1 MYVSHR
7 VIEEIH
13 KVIEDSQIMKEDDIS
28 WPAPDR
34 LGRQE
39 LEVIIGNDHI
49 SFCTTKLGSLIEIEC
64 SKNPEG
70 LRVFYYLVQDLKCF
84 VFSLIGL
91 HFKIKPT

>member
-1 MYVSHR
+1 MYVSLP
-7 VIEEIH
+7 VIKEIQ
-13 KVIEDSQIMKEDDIS
+13 KVIQNSELLKEDDVN

-49 SFCTTKLGSLIEIEC
+49 SFCTTKLGSLLDVEC

-70 LRVFYYLVQDLKCF
+70 LRVFYYLVQELKCL

-91 HFKIKPT
+91 HF